1 MTLTSNFSINMHF
14 HNPRCL
20 EFGYQSGGATIMK
33 KVMARGT
40 FVDIFEFCDYLL
52 WYYEMILE

>member
-1 MTLTSNFSINMHF
+1 MHF